1 MPPLPPLGISRP
13 IPEFT
18 RADPAHD
25 LQAIDRAFRI
35 GQSRDVEVFRLLGA
49 GSIEELMYARQVYKQ
64 QQMRI
69 GYDASIQTRSVDTL
83 LLPSLSPTRC
93 TPRYF
98 EGVQNDK
105 ERQGELFGL
114 QNIFKLHK
122 DTLATKIAVGYLI
135 SLAFPVVQEPV

>member
-1 MPPLPPLGISRP
+1 MR
-13 IPEFT
+13 T
-18 RADPAHD
+18 DPAHD

-69 GYDASIQTRSVDTL
+69 GYDASIQTRSAYSPLTST
-83 LLPSLSPTRC
+83 SLYRSPQC
-93 TPRYF
+93 KPRYF

-114 QNIFKLHK
+114 QNVFKLHK
-122 DTLATKIAVGYLI
+122 HTLATKMAVGCPIPPLF
-135 SLAFPVVQEPV
+135 LLTQ